1 MIGLRSFQ
9 RTARTPAFRQ
19 LGARRWQSMG
29 VGEKG
34 LEGAADNAFNRERA
48 AVKDHAAASS
58 GMSHTL
64 PCIPGMKCGWELEG
78 QAMGRGRMQ
87 LVEEE
92 GGRGGRR
99 RCSDAIHHR
108 CDMGTYLGPRAN
120 TLALQ
125 QTLGVKVPSSTHD
138 PYINMPCPPVSQ
150 PHQPTDTIGLR
161 SIVIPCLIIAAVNAW
176 RLWGEHWEHA
186 AHEPIEDRVE
196 YPYMNIRTKNYF
208 WGDGDKTLFWN
219 PTVNIHQKDE

>member
-58 GMSHTL
+58 
-64 PCIPGMKCGWELEG
+64 
-78 QAMGRGRMQ
+78 
-87 LVEEE
+87 
-92 GGRGGRR
+92 
-99 RCSDAIHHR
+99 
-108 CDMGTYLGPRAN
+108 
-120 TLALQ
+120 
-125 QTLGVKVPSSTHD
+125 
-138 PYINMPCPPVSQ
+138 
-150 PHQPTDTIGLR
+150 DTWRKGSIY
-161 SIVIPCLIIAAVNAW
+161 IVIPCLIIAAVNAW